1 MVTEHPT
8 FSVVIPTYKRPY
20 ELVRCLT
27 AISKLDYPADK
38 FEVIVVDDGGE
49 LDEDILS
56 PFHNKFNLELLHQE
70 NFGPATARN
79 HGVRLAKNDYLAFTD
94 DDCEANAEWLAKF
107 AEQIKASPE
116 HLLGGQITNAL
127 ESNIYSTASQMLV
140 SYFHNYGEQ
149 FNPDFAFF
157 TTNNLALLR
166 SKFLSLGGFDE
177 SFVIAAAEDRD
188 FSSRWRETNHKML
201 FLETAIVRHSHN
213 LSWKSFLRQHFN
225 YGRGACHFYALRKIR
240 RKQKIKIEPLSFYI
254 KMFYFPFLNNSIFRA
269 SQISFLFFIVQ
280 CANSCGYLREYIS
293 IDKLPGQRKKQED

>member
-56 PFHNKFNLELLHQE
+56 PFHNKFNLGLLHQE
-70 NFGPATARN
+70 NLGPATARN
-79 HGVRLAKNDYLAFTD
+79 HGARLAKNDYLAFTD
-94 DDCEANAEWLAKF
+94 DDCEPDAKWLNKF
-107 AEQIKASPE
+107 AEQIKTSPK

-127 ESNIYSTASQMLV
+127 ESNIYSIASQMLV
-140 SYFHNYGEQ
+140 SYFHNYGEK

-157 TTNNLALLR
+157 TTNNMALLR
-166 SKFLSLGGFDE
+166 SKFSSLGGFDE
-177 SFVIAAAEDRD
+177 SFIIAAAEDRD
-188 FSSRWRETNHKML
+188 FSSRWQESNQKM
-201 FLETAIVRHSHN
+201 FYTETAIVRHSHN
-213 LSWKSFLRQHFN
+213 LTWKSFLRQHFN
-225 YGRGACHFYALRKIR
+225 YGRGAFRFYSLRKIR
-240 RKQKIKIEPLSFYI
+240 RKQKAKIEPLRFYT

-293 IDKLPGQRKKQED
+293 ILKLRTKKSED

>member
-1 MVTEHPT
+1 VTEHPT
-8 FSVVIPTYKRPY
+8 FSVVIPTYKRSY

-27 AISKLDYPADK
+27 AIAKLDYPADK
-38 FEVIVVDDGGE
+38 FEVIVVDDSGE

-56 PFHNKFNLELLHQE
+56 PFHNKFNLRLLHQE

-79 HGVRLAKNDYLAFTD
+79 HGARLAKNDYLAFTD
-94 DDCEANAEWLAKF
+94 DDCEPDADWLTKF
-107 AEQIKASPE
+107 AEQIKATPK

-157 TTNNLALLR
+157 TTNNMALLR

-254 KMFYFPFLNNSIFRA
+254 KMFYFPFFNNSIFRA

-280 CANSCGYLREYIS
+280 CANAMGYFQES
-293 IDKLPGQRKKQED
+293 IKSNKHSHA

>member
-1 MVTEHPT
+1 MVPEHPT
-8 FSVVIPTYKRPY
+8 FSIIIPTYNRPY

-27 AISKLDYPADK
+27 AIAKLNYPADK

-56 PFHNKFNLELLHQE
+56 PFHNKFNLGLLHQE

-94 DDCEANAEWLAKF
+94 DDCEPDADWLTKF
-107 AEQIKASPE
+107 AEQIKTTPK

-127 ESNIYSTASQMLV
+127 ESNIYSTTSQMLV

-157 TTNNLALLR
+157 TTNNMALLR

-188 FSSRWRETNHKML
+188 FSSRWQETNHKMI

-254 KMFYFPFLNNSIFRA
+254 KMFHFPFLNNSIFRA

-280 CANSCGYLREYIS
+280 CANLCGYLREYIS
-293 IDKLPGQRKKQED
+293 IDKLPRQRKKQED